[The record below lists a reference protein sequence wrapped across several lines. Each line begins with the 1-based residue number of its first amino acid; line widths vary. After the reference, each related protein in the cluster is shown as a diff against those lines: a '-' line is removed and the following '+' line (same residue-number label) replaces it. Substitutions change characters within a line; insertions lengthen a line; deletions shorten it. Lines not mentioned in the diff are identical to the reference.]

1 MALRSLTTD
10 GTEAISHRTPSL
22 TAPLLSIVVPT
33 KNEVGNVADLIARL
47 EAVVPTVAME
57 IIFVDDSTDATPE
70 FIEAVARHSTREIVL
85 LPQRRERGCSGLGAA
100 VVQGLRAA
108 RAPWVCVMDA
118 DLQHP
123 PDLIASL
130 LEQAES
136 SDLDLV
142 VASRYCEDGSTGF
155 GWARA
160 MASRCTTDAA
170 RLLFPRRLRNVTD
183 PMSGFFLVR
192 RDAIDVDALHPRG
205 FKILLELLIRTPAL
219 RCGEVSFAFGERR
232 SRSQQ
237 GDDPRGAALPDAAR
251 PAAPRPLRARRRLG
265 PGRQHRPARGAD

>member
-1 MALRSLTTD
+1 MDASTD
-10 GTEAISHRTPSL
+10 GTPETI
-22 TAPLLSIVVPT
+22 
-33 KNEVGNVADLIARL
+33 EEIARQC
-47 EAVVPTVAME
+47 
-57 IIFVDDSTDATPE
+57 
-70 FIEAVARHSTREIVL
+70 TREVVL
-85 LPQRRERGCSGLGAA
+85 LRQTRERGRSGLGAA

-123 PDLIASL
+123 PELIASL

-160 MASRCTTDAA
+160 MASRSTTGAA

-192 RDAIDVDALHPRG
+192 RDAIDVDALRPRG
-205 FKILLELLIRTPAL
+205 FKILLELLIRTPGAP
-219 RCGEVSFAFGERR
+219 VRR
-232 SRSQQ
+232 GVVRVRRTSRRSQQ
-237 GDDPRGAALPDAAR
+237 GDDPRGAALPVAAR
-251 PAAPRPLRARRRLG
+251 APAVRPLRNRRRLG
-265 PGRQHRPARGAD
+265 SRRQHPPAGGADRRRRPVLRRVGGHRDPGVDVVELLLHRALGLRRSRAQARQGPPHGALLPHEQRRRSR